1 MASRLRR
8 FVLSPISKFFH
19 LAEVLLKRCTKKLR
33 NQLLGEITDDFVEL
47 MLKGMDWFFLLT
59 PDVRFRENL
68 KNFNGRYCF
77 KTADET
83 VMTSATFS
91 NGNMRVHKN
100 AIDDWDVKVTFKNP
114 KAFRELIL
122 SEKQD
127 IFDWLTRNEVE
138 VDGNINHIFKFGY
151 MARAVMGKLERAFG

>member
-8 FVLSPISKFFH
+8 YVLRPISQFVH
-19 LAEVLLKRCTKKLR
+19 LAESLLNRCTKKLR

-59 PDVRFRENL
+59 PDAHFRENL
-68 KNFNGRYCF
+68 KNFNGRYLF
-77 KTADET
+77 KTANET

-100 AIDDWDVKVTFKNP
+100 AINDWDARVTFKNP
-114 KAFRELIL
+114 KAFREFIL

-127 IFDWLTRNEVE
+127 IFDWLSRNEVE
-138 VDGNINHIFKFGY
+138 VDGNLNHIFKFAY
-151 MARAVMGKLERAFG
+151 MARTVVDKIERAFG